1 MDNLFPWYR
10 GVTTRDVWETTLG
23 NGKLR
28 DFRDPE
34 ATPDA
39 AQLINQAADRI
50 REKFPESKAAAPMV
64 FVCREQIG
72 WRSHTYSRQAPQPSP
87 QQQTKEGCYI
97 ATAVY
102 GSYEAPRVL
111 TLRRF
116 RDDTLRATSL
126 GRWFIRTYC
135 RLSPPGARRL
145 KHARRL
151 HAPVR
156 GPLDRV
162 VERLD
167 WERSGAH
174 HLKK

>member
-1 MDNLFPWYR
+1 MVEVLYMD
-10 GVTTRDVWETTLG
+10 GSSE
-23 NGKLR
+23 KLTGANIKYG
-28 DFRDPE
+28 DP
-34 ATPDA
+34 P
-39 AQLINQAADRI
+39 
-50 REKFPESKAAAPMV
+50 
-64 FVCREQIG
+64 
-72 WRSHTYSRQAPQPSP
+72 
-87 QQQTKEGCYI
+87 GCYI

-102 GSYEAPRVL
+102 GSYDCPQVW

-135 RLSPPGARRL
+135 RLSPPVARRL

-151 HAPVR
+151 NALVR
-156 GPLDRV
+156 ALLDRV